1 MAKPVEENYLITI
14 KGTMEQN
21 GENDTVELMTR
32 GNFVQRGNSYYIVY
46 AETEATGYA
55 GCTTTVRVSQDARL
69 VSMTRF
75 GKTSSQL
82 IIEKGIRHLCH
93 YETGY
98 GSISLGVAADV
109 IEHNLLPDGG
119 ELQFSYTLDS
129 GADGESVTPR
139 LRAVLDKAGCNYT
152 VQDYTPT
159 SEWARQRQAIGL
171 LMQAVRICFPFGVL
185 LLGGLEIFSVIYAQI
200 LARRREFAL
209 LRSAGIRS
217 VELYGIAFTECALCL
232 LRGVSLG
239 MLSGV
244 VMLIAIANILQQFWF
259 DLFSGNVM
267 LICVACFAA
276 MGTLAVLSAV
286 VTIRRFPVAYEL
298 RHE

>member
-82 IIEKGIRHLCH
+82 CH

-129 GADGESVTPR
+129 GAETLISRNSV
-139 LRAVLDKAGCNYT
+139 LIT
-152 VQDYTPT
+152 VEPLKKQET
-159 SEWARQRQAIGL
+159 E
-171 LMQAVRICFPFGVL
+171 
-185 LLGGLEIFSVIYAQI
+185 
-200 LARRREFAL
+200 
-209 LRSAGIRS
+209 
-217 VELYGIAFTECALCL
+217 VE
-232 LRGVSLG
+232 
-239 MLSGV
+239 
-244 VMLIAIANILQQFWF
+244 
-259 DLFSGNVM
+259 
-267 LICVACFAA
+267 
-276 MGTLAVLSAV
+276 
-286 VTIRRFPVAYEL
+286 
-298 RHE
+298 